1 VGWRR
6 ENSNATGTADS
17 LPSPEQ
23 EKEGLGMDEVDE
35 GFPDSYSYPIY
46 GNHGEK
52 QNCPI
57 R

>member
-1 VGWRR
+1 
-6 ENSNATGTADS
+6 
-17 LPSPEQ
+17 
-23 EKEGLGMDEVDE
+23 MDEVDE